1 MIGSYGATT
10 GACFCIV
17 APQRHAPSPFVSCL
31 LDAMPEADAST
42 SHPAALPSAETAP
55 SPRVSIVI
63 PTYNRA
69 AFFAEALQSAVAQT
83 YPNIEVV
90 VADDASTDATP
101 EVCREYA
108 GDPRVKVH
116 RHETNLG
123 PNGNWQYGLQAATGT
138 YVGILADDDVQD
150 PTFVEQLMEPVQHDP
165 SLGVVFSDH
174 WIIDGEGQVMQDATE
189 RIGASYGRGTR
200 EGGLVSDTART
211 FFIDKSVYIGAVL
224 FRRDVLTQQ
233 PLHPK
238 ARSAMGAWLLY
249 QAFQS
254 GARAFYVP
262 KRLMRCRW
270 VEGSVSRSQRFRLGL
285 LRGNIFRLRTQLQ
298 DEELRAHHPALRAE
312 LIEEM
317 GTLLAAHVAR
327 GEAHEAWDMLKAL
340 RREHLSPA
348 EVRTVIVCLLNP
360 LRWKIERLIS
370 NGP

>member
-1 MIGSYGATT
+1 
-10 GACFCIV
+10 
-17 APQRHAPSPFVSCL
+17 
-31 LDAMPEADAST
+31 MPEADAST
-42 SHPAALPSAETAP
+42 SHPAALPPAEAP
-55 SPRVSIVI
+55 VTPRVSIVI

-69 AFFAEALQSAVAQT
+69 VFFAEALQSAVAQT
-83 YPNIEVV
+83 YPHIEII

-108 GDPRVKVH
+108 DDPRVKVH

-138 YVGILADDDVQD
+138 YVGILADDDVQE
-150 PTFVEQLMEPVQHDP
+150 PTFVERLMAPVQRDP

-174 WIIDGEGQVMQDATE
+174 WIIDADGQVLQAATE
-189 RIGASYGRGTR
+189 RIGASYGRGAR
-200 EGGLVSDTART
+200 GAGAVADAART

-249 QAFQS
+249 QAFRS

-270 VEGSVSRSQRFRLGL
+270 VDGSVSRSQRFRLGL

-298 DEELRAHHPALRAE
+298 DEELQAHHPALRAE
-312 LIEEM
+312 FIEEM
-317 GTLLAAHVAR
+317 GTLLAAHIAR
-327 GEAHEAWDMLKAL
+327 GEAHEAWSVVKAL

-360 LRWKIERLIS
+360 LRWKIERLIDD
-370 NGP
+370 GP